1 MSTLLDTIEDGW
13 PDTRLL
19 TPPAIREYYNVQQHL
34 YASDGIVI
42 YKDRIVIPPS
52 LRNACLTALHAAHQ
66 GTSAMTARAE
76 AAIFWPGITADIHQT
91 RSSCSTC
98 NRMAPSQA
106 ALPPTQPT
114 PSEYPFQCVCVDYFH
129 NKGCAYLVIVD
140 RYTNWP
146 ILARARGGS
155 KGLVEV
161 LRHTFATYGIRDEL
175 ASDGGPEFT
184 AHETT
189 KFLRDWRVHH
199 RLTSVAFPHGNC
211 RAEIAV
217 KTVKRIIAGNI
228 GADGNINVDAVQ
240 RAILQYRNSPDPA
253 TIQSPATCLF
263 GRPTK
268 DLIPLIPGKYHP
280 HKTWRDNISQR
291 ETALRHRHSL
301 AQDRWSE
308 HTKAL
313 TPLKIGDR
321 VRIQNQTG
329 NYPNK
334 WDRTG
339 SVVEVKQYH
348 QGRWIGTPNT
358 PQQALPQKIH
368 PCYRPDGSSVDTGRH
383 RLCPCPSPAPTSS
396 HRTLAPSHHPTPS
409 HPKYQKP
416 SPGTSDLP

>member
-1 MSTLLDTIEDGW
+1 MC
-13 PDTRLL
+13 
-19 TPPAIREYYNVQQHL
+19 A
-34 YASDGIVI
+34 
-42 YKDRIVIPPS
+42 
-52 LRNACLTALHAAHQ
+52 
-66 GTSAMTARAE
+66 
-76 AAIFWPGITADIHQT
+76 
-91 RSSCSTC
+91 
-98 NRMAPSQA
+98 
-106 ALPPTQPT
+106 
-114 PSEYPFQCVCVDYFH
+114 DYFH
-129 NKGCAYLVIVD
+129 YKGYAYLVIVD

-155 KGLVEV
+155 KGLVLVEV
-161 LRHTFATYGIRDEL
+161 LRHTFATYGIPDEL

-189 KFLRDWRVHH
+189 KLLRDWRVHH

-217 KTVKRIIAGNI
+217 KTVKRIIAGNV

-253 TIQSPATCLF
+253 TKQSPATCLF

-268 DLIPLIPGKYHP
+268 DLIPLIPGKYRP

-348 QGRWIGTPNT
+348 QYQIRV
-358 PQQALPQKIH
+358 
-368 PCYRPDGSSVDTGRH
+368 DGSGRLTL
-383 RLCPCPSPAPTSS
+383 RNRRYLRKFIPATAPTTHRSILEDIAYAPVPPRS
-396 HRTLAPSHHPTPS
+396 HRTLASSYHPTPS
-409 HPKYQKP
+409 HTSHPDYPKP
-416 SPGTSDLP
+416 FPGTSDLPRNTHPNFPSTTHDPSPSYTYTHVHGYTLSYTHGHRQPGTS